1 MEKRLKGRDRLI
13 TSFSQ
18 AKSTCHLS
26 MCKKACPG
34 CMQLR
39 QNKRTEPKKQGR
51 RKAGKSRNKL
61 EVKRKLDQAEAE
73 NQKIGEAGHTIK

>member
-39 QNKRTEPKKQGR
+39 QNKRTGPKKQGR